1 MIPGLTQHCV
11 CILNC
16 TSPTFTGNAKGS
28 TKEKWPLGSASIQ
41 EGEGGPA
48 GRCACKC
55 IISMPVVCEGKG
67 QGRGG
72 ADTQTTVQLLK
83 PVVYTHLTQ
92 KVFFQKLLLA
102 YIRSNFP
109 IAQYWNL
116 ISGQVVWV
124 SLTILKTENHTFKK
138 MYFPI
143 SVPCGITVGATVAK
157 TPLTAWLL
165 SKPKQQ
171 QEESQFDL
179 ETKISKLCKKNKKK
193 TLSSVFVTLWSI
205 RKKANFDSS
214 QAQVVRWNIYQRGIR
229 LWHITRVLSIK
240 WMSVHSLGLNS
251 VSITHPLHLLCPL
264 RQQVFFF
271 FCSVEFPQL
280 IRLFDRYLGIATG
293 EETAFSCFG
302 STMSDALCAAIWPLH
317 SVTDEEKW
325 HHPCIDWLS
334 SRVDFSSKNNQHLF
348 QMDNLKQNACV
359 MYI

>member
-1 MIPGLTQHCV
+1 MHNQY
-11 CILNC
+11 
-16 TSPTFTGNAKGS
+16 
-28 TKEKWPLGSASIQ
+28 
-41 EGEGGPA
+41 
-48 GRCACKC
+48 AC
-55 IISMPVVCEGKG
+55 SVWGKG
-67 QGRGG
+67 AGQGGG
-72 ADTQTTVQLLK
+72 RHTDNCPTTEASGL
-83 PVVYTHLTQ
+83 YTPNT

-102 YIRSNFP
+102 YIKATFQSLNTET
-109 IAQYWNL
+109 L
-116 ISGQVVWV
+116 LSGQVVWV

-157 TPLTAWLL
+157 TPLTARLL
-165 SKPKQQ
+165 SKPKKQ

-179 ETKISKLCKKNKKK
+179 ETKISKLCKKKEKK

-205 RKKANFDSS
+205 RKKADFDSS
-214 QAQVVRWNIYQRGIR
+214 QVQVVRWNIYQRGIR